1 MQAVILAAGAGQR
14 LKPVTNALPKG
25 LIEIEGKTLL
35 EYSLDA
41 LDEGGLKDIIIVT
54 GFFGEAIKQKFGN
67 KYAGLKI
74 TYVLNEEYYKSGSM
88 YSFSKARDIINND
101 ILLLE
106 SDLLYD
112 SKAIGVLLNS
122 GFKDC
127 VLAGKL
133 SGSGDEVYICVD
145 ENQRITE
152 LGKDIT
158 YENKKKAIGELVGI
172 SKFSKEFLAELFK
185 NAEGDYKKGEANRHY
200 EECILATAK
209 SGNPVYGLLI
219 GGLVWTEID
228 NEKDLL
234 KAKSQVYPKIKR
246 LSNR

>member
-1 MQAVILAAGAGQR
+1 LQAVILAAGAGQR
-14 LKPVTNALPKG
+14 LKPLTNALPKG
-25 LIEIEGKTLL
+25 LIEIVGKTLL

-41 LDEGGLKDIIIVT
+41 LDESGLKDIVIVT
-54 GFFGEAIKQKFGN
+54 GFFGEAIKRKFGN

-88 YSFSKARDIINND
+88 YSFSKAKDAINSD

-112 SKAIGVLLNS
+112 PKAIGILLNS

-145 ENQRITE
+145 DDQRITE
-152 LGKDIT
+152 LGKEISC
-158 YENKKKAIGELVGI
+158 ENKKKAVGELIGI

-185 NAEGDYKKGEANRHY
+185 TAEKDYAKGEVNRHY
-200 EECILATAK
+200 EECVLATAK
-209 SGNPVYGLLI
+209 SGRPVHGLLI
-219 GGLVWTEID
+219 SGLIWTEID

-234 KAKSQVYPKIKR
+234 RAKSQIYPKIKKI
-246 LSNR
+246 SKK

>member
-41 LDEGGLKDIIIVT
+41 LDESGLNDIIIVT

-88 YSFSKARDIINND
+88 YSFSKARDIINKD

-185 NAEGDYKKGEANRHY
+185 NAEDDYKKGEVNRHY
-200 EECILATAK
+200 EECVLATAK

-219 GGLVWTEID
+219 SGLVWVEID

-234 KAKSQVYPKIKR
+234 KAKGQVYSKIKR
-246 LSNR
+246 LSKR